1 MSRPLDA
8 PIRLLVI
15 DDEAIALKNLVQVFE
30 REPYE
35 VLPCASGA
43 AGLAALE
50 REPFDVVLTDLRM
63 PGVDGMTILQRAR
76 ALRPDTQVIVVTG
89 YATLDSAIEAM
100 KQGAYHYVAKP
111 YRLDEVREVVRGA
124 AEMARLKRENR
135 ELREQVASTAGKG
148 NVVTQDLNMQRL
160 LATARQIAPTDC
172 NVVITGESGT
182 GKELLA
188 RYLHRHSNRAE
199 GRFFGVNCGA
209 LHEDLLASELFG
221 HEKGA
226 FTGAVARKLG
236 LIEAASGGSLLLDEV
251 AEMPMAMQ
259 IKLLR
264 VIQER
269 ELLRVGG
276 HEPVPVDVRLIAATN
291 RPLEAAVAAGRMR
304 EDLYFRLNVVNL
316 LVPPLR
322 ERRDDVPLLAYYFL
336 RRHAITMGKEVD
348 EIAPEAMRLLGGYDY
363 PGNVRELSNFIERG
377 VALATGRE
385 LLPAHLPEALTS
397 LEVRVMRP
405 AGAGGLP
412 TLEAQEEQLIREVI
426 ARTGGNRTR
435 AAQILGI
442 DRVSLWRKIKRL
454 GIDV

>member
-1 MSRPLDA
+1 MTQPLGV
-8 PIRLLVI
+8 PTRLLVI
-15 DDEAIALKNLVQVFE
+15 DDEAIALENLVQIFE
-30 REPYE
+30 REPYQ
-35 VLPCASGA
+35 VVPCPTGTA
-43 AGLAALE
+43 ALAALE

-63 PGVDGMTILQRAR
+63 PEVDGMRILQHAR
-76 ALRPDTQVIVVTG
+76 ALWPDIQVILVTG
-89 YATLDSAIEAM
+89 YATLNSGIEAM
-100 KQGAYHYVAKP
+100 KQGAYHYIAKP

-135 ELREQVASTAGKG
+135 ELREQVASTTGQG
-148 NVVTQDLNMQRL
+148 TIVTQDLGMQRL

-188 RYLHRHSNRAE
+188 RYLHRHSNRADS
-199 GRFFGVNCGA
+199 RFFGVNCGA

-226 FTGAVARKLG
+226 FTGAMARKLG
-236 LIEAASGGSLLLDEV
+236 LIEAVSGGTLLLDEV

-259 IKLLR
+259 VKLLR

-291 RPLEAAVAAGRMR
+291 RPLEAAVATGRMR
-304 EDLYFRLNVVNL
+304 EDLFFRLNVVNL
-316 LVPPLR
+316 GVPPLR

-336 RRHAITMGKEVD
+336 RRHAVTMGKEVD
-348 EIAPEAMRLLGGYDY
+348 EIAPEAMRLLAGYDY

-385 LLPAHLPEALTS
+385 LLPTHLPEALTR
-397 LEVRVMRP
+397 LEVRVMHP
-405 AGAGGLP
+405 IEAGGLP
-412 TLEAQEEQLIREVI
+412 TLEAQEEQLIRAVLV
-426 ARTGGNRTR
+426 RTCGNRTR
-435 AAQILGI
+435 AAEILGI